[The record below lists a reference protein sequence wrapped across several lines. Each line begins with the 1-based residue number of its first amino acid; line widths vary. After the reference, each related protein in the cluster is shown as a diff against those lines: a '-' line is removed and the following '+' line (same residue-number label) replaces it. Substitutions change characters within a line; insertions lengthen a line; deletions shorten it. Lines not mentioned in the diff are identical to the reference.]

1 MASIDKRAG
10 RYRVRY
16 RDPAGA
22 SRSRTFTRKADA
34 ERFAREVE
42 VDMDRGQWIDPRGAD
57 IALEQWVETFL
68 TFAQSLSPTT
78 VQTYRRDLD
87 RYILPRFGAVRLG
100 RLSPEEIE
108 IWLNEVLAKGLAA
121 SSVHRHYRTLR
132 RVLQT
137 AVEKDRLLSNPCDR
151 VRPPKV
157 PKTAMSVL
165 TWEQAVALADAHS
178 ERYRTLIYV
187 ALDTGMRWSELVG
200 LRSSVDIERR
210 KVRVVEQLV
219 QLDDG
224 SRVRRQ
230 PKTDSGIRTV
240 TISAAVAAMLSAHID
255 RFVPPEPDAL
265 VFANGAGQPLSHSSF
280 QTHHFRKAQLNAG
293 VSCRFHDLR
302 HTSVALAI
310 AEGAHPKTIQV
321 RMGHSSITVTL
332 DRYGHLFPELDEA
345 NATAFD
351 ARFRALASALEPQNS
366 MLS

>member
-1 MASIDKRAG
+1 MASIERRGDG
-10 RYRVRY
+10 YRVRY
-16 RDPAGA
+16 RDPGDHN
-22 SRSRTFTRKADA
+22 RSRTFRRKADA

-57 IALEQWVETFL
+57 VALEQWVETFL

-108 IWLNEVLAKGLAA
+108 IWLNDELAKGLAP

-137 AVEKDRLLSNPCDR
+137 AVEKDRLVSNPCDR

-157 PKTAMSVL
+157 PKTAMTVL
-165 TWEQAVALADAHS
+165 TWEQSMALAEAHS

-187 ALDTGMRWSELVG
+187 AVDTGMRWSELVG
-200 LRSSVDIERR
+200 LRRGSVDVRGR
-210 KVRVVEQLV
+210 KIRVVEQLV

-224 SRVRRQ
+224 SRVRRP
-230 PKTDSGIRTV
+230 PKTESGTRTV
-240 TISAAVAAMLSAHID
+240 TVSAAVAAMLADHLD
-255 RFVPPEPDAL
+255 RFVEPELDAL
-265 VFANGAGQPLSHSSF
+265 VFTNGAGQPLSHSSF
-280 QTHHFRKAQLNAG
+280 QTHHFKRAQLAIG

-310 AEGAHPKTIQV
+310 AEGAHPKAIQA

-345 NATAFD
+345 IATAFD
-351 ARFRALASALEPQNS
+351 ARFRALANAREPQNS
-366 MLS
+366 M